1 MDEQAL
7 AANQSKKDPKKFITP
22 FAFSVSPNLY
32 GVALASPLKRVLA
45 ILIDLFVIVLL
56 AELSSTLLAILIAI
70 VFWQISRQFALA
82 DEKPVL
88 KVCLRVFASL
98 ILFGLLAF
106 YYAQSGLLEEE
117 QSLNWSVGDESSPTE
132 DASLA
137 QGAAYAITAFQQNRL
152 IAEKKES
159 LIDKP
164 CEPAAACWQSTF
176 NGMAQQLVDIK
187 APKGVAEDI
196 MAAAFEESELSA
208 EAIAEIRSKFPKAYL
223 QLIAAVPSDI
233 QETAKIT
240 ESDSTAAQ
248 DSTEKEELS
257 SAAQAATES
266 AEEEND
272 GQHEDTGASQAE
284 PKNKYSIVAYINALL
299 ADLGLGFGWA
309 AFYFTVMS
317 AWFTG
322 QTVGKYLIGIKVIKL
337 NGEKMSLWESFG
349 RYGGYGAGLATGL
362 MGFIQ
367 IYWDPNRQAIQD
379 KISETLVVDLRKSRY
394 DFLHESIT

>member
-7 AANQSKKDPKKFITP
+7 ATSQSKKDPKKFITP
-22 FAFSVSPNLY
+22 FAFSVSPVLY
-32 GVALASPLKRVLA
+32 GVALASPLKRALA

-56 AELSSTLLAILIAI
+56 AELSSTLLAVLIAI

-117 QSLNWSVGDESSPTE
+117 QSLNWSVGDENSPIE

-137 QGAAYAITAFQQNRL
+137 QGAAYAITAFQHNRL
-152 IAEKKES
+152 ITEKKES
-159 LIDKP
+159 LIEQS
-164 CEPAAACWQSTF
+164 CEPAAACWQDTF
-176 NGMAQQLVDIK
+176 NGMAQQLIDIK
-187 APKGVAEDI
+187 APKDIAEDI
-196 MAAAFEESELSA
+196 MAAAFEESDLSA
-208 EAIAEIRSKFPKAYL
+208 ETIAEIRSKFPKAYL
-223 QLIAAVPSDI
+223 QLTETVPSEI
-233 QETAKIT
+233 QEMVKIT
-240 ESDSTAAQ
+240 EGDSAASEG
-248 DSTEKEELS
+248 STEKEELG
-257 SAAQAATES
+257 SAAQRATET
-266 AEEEND
+266 AEEEHD
-272 GQHEDTGASQAE
+272 GQHEDTEKSQAE
-284 PKNKYSIVAYINALL
+284 PQNKYSIIAYINALL

-322 QTVGKYLIGIKVIKL
+322 QTVGKYLMGIKVIKL

-379 KISETLVVDLRKSRY
+379 KISETLVIDLRKARY
-394 DFLHESIT
+394 NFLN

>member
-7 AANQSKKDPKKFITP
+7 ATSHSKKDPKKFITP

-32 GVALASPLKRVLA
+32 GVALASPLKRALA

-98 ILFGLLAF
+98 ILCGLLAF

-117 QSLNWSVGDESSPTE
+117 QSLNWSVGDENSPIE

-137 QGAAYAITAFQQNRL
+137 QGAAYAITAFQHNRL
-152 IAEKKES
+152 ITEKKES
-159 LIDKP
+159 LIEKP
-164 CEPAAACWQSTF
+164 CEPAAACWQDTF
-176 NGMAQQLVDIK
+176 NGMAQQLIDIQV
-187 APKGVAEDI
+187 PKDIAEDI

-208 EAIAEIRSKFPKAYL
+208 DTIAEIRSKFPKAYL
-223 QLIAAVPSDI
+223 QLMAAVPSET
-233 QETAKIT
+233 QEAVKIT
-240 ESDSTAAQ
+240 EGDSVVSQ
-248 DSTEKEELS
+248 ESTEKAELS
-257 SAAQAATES
+257 SVSQAATES
-266 AEEEND
+266 AEEYD
-272 GQHEDTGASQAE
+272 AQDEDTETSQTE
-284 PKNKYSIVAYINALL
+284 PKNKYSIIAYINALL

-322 QTVGKYLIGIKVIKL
+322 QTVGKYLMGIKVIKL

-362 MGFIQ
+362 MGFMQ

-379 KISETLVVDLRKSRY
+379 KISETLVVDLRKNKY
-394 DFLHESIT
+394 PWPAE

>member
-1 MDEQAL
+1 M
-7 AANQSKKDPKKFITP
+7 
-22 FAFSVSPNLY
+22 
-32 GVALASPLKRVLA
+32 
-45 ILIDLFVIVLL
+45 IDLFVIVLL

-117 QSLNWSVGDESSPTE
+117 QSLNWSVGDENSPIE

-137 QGAAYAITAFQQNRL
+137 QGAAYAITAFQHNRL
-152 IAEKKES
+152 VTDKKES
-159 LIDKP
+159 LIEQP
-164 CEPAAACWQSTF
+164 CEPAASCWQDTF

-187 APKGVAEDI
+187 APKDVAEDI

-208 EAIAEIRSKFPKAYL
+208 DTIAEIRSKFPRPYL
-223 QLIAAVPSDI
+223 QLMSAVPSET
-233 QETAKIT
+233 QETVEIT
-240 ESDSTAAQ
+240 EGDSVASKE
-248 DSTEKEELS
+248 STEKAELS
-257 SAAQAATES
+257 SVSQAATES
-266 AEEEND
+266 AEEYD
-272 GQHEDTGASQAE
+272 AQDEDTETSQTE
-284 PKNKYSIVAYINALL
+284 PKNKYSIIAYINALL

-322 QTVGKYLIGIKVIKL
+322 QTVGKYLMGIKVIKL

-379 KISETLVVDLRKSRY
+379 KISETLVVDLRKNKY
-394 DFLHESIT
+394 PWPAE

>member
-1 MDEQAL
+1 VDEQAL
-7 AANQSKKDPKKFITP
+7 ATSHSKKDPKKFITP

-32 GVALASPLKRVLA
+32 GVALASPLKRALA

-70 VFWQISRQFALA
+70 VFWQISHQFALA

-117 QSLNWSVGDESSPTE
+117 QSLNWSVGGESSPIQ

-152 IAEKKES
+152 ITEKKES
-159 LIDKP
+159 LMDNP
-164 CEPAAACWQSTF
+164 CEPAAACWQDTF

-187 APKGVAEDI
+187 APKDVAEDI

-223 QLIAAVPSDI
+223 QLMAAVPN
-233 QETAKIT
+233 ETQKAVKIT
-240 ESDSTAAQ
+240 EGDSVASQ
-248 DSTEKEELS
+248 ESTEKAELS
-257 SAAQAATES
+257 RVSQAAIES
-266 AEEEND
+266 AEEYD
-272 GQHEDTGASQAE
+272 VQDEDTETSQTE
-284 PKNKYSIVAYINALL
+284 PKNKYSIIAYINALL

-322 QTVGKYLIGIKVIKL
+322 QTVGKYLMGIKVIKL

-362 MGFIQ
+362 MGFVQ

-379 KISETLVVDLRKSRY
+379 KISETLVVDLRKNKY
-394 DFLHESIT
+394 PWPVE